1 MGGADVR
8 AKTWAPKHTFET
20 KMVLKNGNMREV
32 AQFVCVECGERGEV
46 DTGGSLAPD
55 VIQTKAARLG
65 WKLDARKSGRT
76 YCPQCAGPRKKV
88 ETPKPEAPV
97 PTPPIPIREATN
109 DQRVLI
115 RNLLDKH
122 FDDAVGTFLD
132 GMTDA
137 TIAEKAGVPRVVVE
151 RIREAAYG
159 PIKVDP
165 EIQAI
170 RTELTA
176 LKAQAD
182 KLAVSIAAL
191 TVRLDSKAA

>member
-1 MGGADVR
+1 MR
-8 AKTWAPKHTFET
+8 AKTADTGRTYET
-20 KMVLKNGNMREV
+20 KTVLENGNMREV
-32 AQFVCVECGERGEV
+32 ARFMCAECGKRGEV
-46 DTGGSLAPD
+46 HTGGSVYPA
-55 VIQTKAARLG
+55 VIVSKAERIG
-65 WKLDARKSGRT
+65 WKLDPKKSGRT
-76 YCPQCAGPRKKV
+76 YCPKCAGPKKAAAA
-88 ETPKPEAPV
+88 PKQEATMT
-97 PTPPIPIREATN
+97 TPPIPIREATN

-170 RTELTA
+170 RTELAA

>member
-1 MGGADVR
+1 LEVK

-20 KMVLKNGNMREV
+20 KMVLKNGGMREV

-46 DTGGSLAPD
+46 DTGGTLAPD
-55 VIQTKAARLG
+55 VIQSKAARIG
-65 WKLDARKSGRT
+65 WKLDAKKAGRT
-76 YCPQCAGPRKKV
+76 YCPKCAGPRKAAA
-88 ETPKPEAPV
+88 TPKPETPMPA
-97 PTPPIPIREATN
+97 PPIPIREATN

-122 FDDAVGTFLD
+122 FDDAVGAFLD

-159 PIKVDP
+159 PIRVDP

-170 RTELTA
+170 RAELAA
-176 LKAQAD
+176 LKAQAE
-182 KLAVSIAAL
+182 KLAAAVADL
-191 TVRLDSKAA
+191 TARLERKAA

>member
-1 MGGADVR
+1 LGGADVK

-20 KMVLKNGNMREV
+20 KMVLKNGAMREV
-32 AQFVCVECGERGEV
+32 AQFVCVECGARGEV

-55 VIQTKAARLG
+55 VIQTKAARIG

-76 YCPQCAGPRKKV
+76 FCPQCAGPRKKSQ
-88 ETPKPEAPV
+88 TTKPEAPV
-97 PTPPIPIREATN
+97 PTPPTPIREATN

-122 FDDAVGTFLD
+122 FDDAVGTYLD
-132 GMTDA
+132 SMSDA
-137 TIAEKAGVPRVVVE
+137 AIAEKAGVPRVVVE

-165 EIQAI
+165 EILAI
-170 RTELTA
+170 RTELAAVKAAAEKLMATVADLTA
-176 LKAQAD
+176 
-182 KLAVSIAAL
+182 
-191 TVRLDSKAA
+191 RLDRKAA

>member
-1 MGGADVR
+1 MK
-8 AKTWAPKHTFET
+8 AKTWTPKHTFET
-20 KMVLKNGNMREV
+20 KMVLKNGAMREV
-32 AQFVCVECGERGEV
+32 AQFVCVECGDRGEV
-46 DTGGSLAPD
+46 DTGGSLAPG

-76 YCPQCAGPRKKV
+76 YCPKCAGPRKKA
-88 ETPKPEAPV
+88 ETAKPEATL
-97 PTPPIPIREATN
+97 PTPPIPIRDATN

-122 FDDAVGTFLD
+122 FDDAVGTYLD
-132 GMTDA
+132 GMCDA
-137 TIAEKAGVPRVVVE
+137 TVAEKASVPRVVVE

-170 RTELTA
+170 RTELA
-176 LKAQAD
+176 AVKAAAE
-182 KLAVSIAAL
+182 KLAATVADL
-191 TVRLDSKAA
+191 TARLDRNSARP

>member
-1 MGGADVR
+1 MR
-8 AKTWAPKHTFET
+8 AKTADTKRTYET
-20 KMVLKNGNMREV
+20 KTILKNGNLREV
-32 AQFVCVECGERGEV
+32 ARFVCAECFDRGEV
-46 DTGGSLAPD
+46 DTGGTVDPRMI
-55 VIQTKAARLG
+55 VGKADRIG
-65 WKLDARKSGRT
+65 WKLDPKKHGRT
-76 YCPQCAGPRKKV
+76 YCPKCAGARKAPAA
-88 ETPKPEAPV
+88 PKQEATMA
-97 PTPPIPIREATN
+97 TPPIPIREATN

-137 TIAEKAGVPRVVVE
+137 TIAEKAGVPRVIVE

-170 RTELTA
+170 RTELA
-176 LKAQAD
+176 AVKAAAE
-182 KLAVSIAAL
+182 KLAATVADL
-191 TVRLDSKAA
+191 TARLDRKAA